1 MPEVM
6 TKVDQAAILLLTVG
20 ESEAARVLKH
30 LEQREVQRLSEAM
43 TGLSNISTDQID
55 LVVEDF
61 LGTVSDE
68 SGLTMGAD
76 RYIKN
81 TLTNAIGESKANAV
95 IEKISGGSTAGLDRL
110 RWMDPR
116 AIAEFIAGEHP
127 QIQAIVMSFLE
138 PDQAADVI
146 QYIPDADTRRDIV
159 IRVEYSPG
167 GHCGACGSP

>member
-61 LGTVSDE
+61 LGKPPGPLPTGLLKPSKVLVTSSGDRVSE
-68 SGLTMGAD
+68 ASGKMRT
-76 RYIKN
+76 
-81 TLTNAIGESKANAV
+81 
-95 IEKISGGSTAGLDRL
+95 
-110 RWMDPR
+110 
-116 AIAEFIAGEHP
+116 F
-127 QIQAIVMSFLE
+127 
-138 PDQAADVI
+138 
-146 QYIPDADTRRDIV
+146 RR
-159 IRVEYSPG
+159 S
-167 GHCGACGSP
+167 